1 MISFWLAFL
10 QHTKSNITQW
20 HNYSWLGMHDTTTT
34 TQNASRNHNQTAIQG
49 THRQGMGPPQC
60 FAMMSKIFFFFAITF
75 HMPDSYPWGC
85 NAWNWH
91 RHKQHQQI
99 DDQQIDTNTTTST
112 IISLYHIAPNLF
124 HLVKVGSACLWGLLS
139 GPLGPSPW
147 RHKTITNTYT
157 DTYIHWQYI
166 EATHCLCLCLSSS
179 SFITASALQSTEQ
192 HEPTQQTRAHG
203 QDTH

>member
-1 MISFWLAFL
+1 MTQL
-10 QHTKSNITQW
+10 QLHRM
-20 HNYSWLGMHDTTTT
+20 HHYNY
-34 TQNASRNHNQTAIQG
+34 NYNYNYNQTAIQG

-60 FAMMSKIFFFFAITF
+60 FAMMSKIFFFLAITL

-91 RHKQHQQI
+91 KHKQHQQI

-124 HLVKVGSACLWGLLS
+124 PMVKVGSACLWGLLS
-139 GPLGPSPW
+139 GHLGPIPW

-157 DTYIHWQYI
+157 DIYIYWQHI
-166 EATHCLCLCLSSS
+166 EATHCSHMKNSTSSVFPLLLS
-179 SFITASALQSTEQ
+179 
-192 HEPTQQTRAHG
+192 
-203 QDTH
+203 